1 MSHQMESWPPKV
13 LVWHALKEKI
23 KQGGLTKEIK
33 IHTLKWE
40 VIYMDFITSL
50 PCNLIK
56 HDFIWVIVDRPT
68 NSGYFLLLKTSD
80 SVKDYAK
87 LYINEFVQLNRVPL
101 SIILYK
107 GPQFTCGFWKS
118 FHKCLVIQVN
128 LNITFHPRMNGHS
141 WVWDLDSLKA
151 LFTMI

>member
-1 MSHQMESWPPKV
+1 M
-13 LVWHALKEKI
+13 
-23 KQGGLTKEIK
+23 TKEII

-87 LYINEFVQLNRVPL
+87 LYINEFVRLNGVPL
-101 SIILYK
+101 SIVLYK
-107 GPQFTCGFWKS
+107 GPQFTCGFLKS
-118 FHKCLVIQVN
+118 FHKRLVIQVN

-141 WVWDLDSLKA
+141 
-151 LFTMI
+151 